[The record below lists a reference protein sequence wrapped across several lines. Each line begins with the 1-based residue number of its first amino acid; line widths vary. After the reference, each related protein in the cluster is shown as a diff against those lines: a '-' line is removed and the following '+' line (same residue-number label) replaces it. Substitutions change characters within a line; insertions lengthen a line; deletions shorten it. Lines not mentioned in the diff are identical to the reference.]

1 MLFDLSK
8 NLNKKIQLTKNK
20 KGNGKII
27 IPFSDDDEL
36 TLIFNKINHQN

>member
-8 NLNKKIQLTKNK
+8 SLDKRVQLTKNK

-27 IPFSDDDEL
+27 IPFSNDDEL
-36 TLIFNKINHQN
+36 TSIFNKINT

>member
-8 NLNKKIQLTKNK
+8 SLDKKVQLTKNK

-27 IPFSDDDEL
+27 IPFSNDEEL
-36 TLIFNKINHQN
+36 TAIFNKINT